1 MSSNTPSLQQLL
13 EQVLKDPDLTPAD
26 LPNLD
31 LYMDQIITLFD
42 NKLHGGNTGE
52 KPLTKTMINNY
63 SKERLIKP
71 IKGKKYSREQLLQI
85 LLIYVMKQSL
95 TMQQIKKVLSSVTD
109 FAQEH
114 EDCLEEDLLT
124 QIYLGFLAQKNT
136 QREQIPTLLQ
146 ELNLHL
152 EQTESPTDLAVLVL
166 SLCAASNYFKR
177 FAQVII
183 ETYFSGQD
191 APQG

>member
-1 MSSNTPSLQQLL
+1 MPTDQPNLTQLL
-13 EQVLKDPDLTPAD
+13 EEVLHDPDITPQD

-42 NKLHGGNTGE
+42 NKLQGGRPGE

-95 TMQQIKKVLSSVTD
+95 NMQQIKEVLTAITD
-109 FAQEH
+109 FAQ
-114 EDCLEEDLLT
+114 DQPSCQEEELLT
-124 QIYLGFLAQKNT
+124 QIYLGFLENKNT
-136 QREQIPTLLQ
+136 QRAQIPDLLAQ
-146 ELNLHL
+146 LDLNLADAANL
-152 EQTESPTDLAVLVL
+152 PQLAILVL
-166 SLCAASNYFKR
+166 AMCAASNYFKR
-177 FAQVII
+177 FAQAII
-183 ETYFSGQD
+183 NTYF
-191 APQG
+191 APQED